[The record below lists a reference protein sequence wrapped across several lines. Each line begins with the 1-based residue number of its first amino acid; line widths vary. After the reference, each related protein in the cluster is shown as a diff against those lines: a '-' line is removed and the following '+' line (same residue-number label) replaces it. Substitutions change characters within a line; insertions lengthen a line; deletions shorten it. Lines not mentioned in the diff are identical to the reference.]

1 MKNKI
6 KKGVALVSVFNKKGV
21 VDFVKKLVN
30 LGYEIVAT
38 EGTGK
43 ELSKNRIPFTSIEK
57 IAKNPQKLKD
67 CIKSISFRVVAGILF
82 DRLNYIHL
90 KDIQKLRIKPIDIVI
105 CNFVPFK
112 KFVQDI
118 EDFNIKNIDVGGP
131 LLVRAAATNFK
142 YVLVIVDPDDY
153 NKVIKAML
161 KGEITNEFRKRLAI
175 KAFDYT
181 RSYDYEII
189 KYLKKNGFS
198 SKRKRKRI

>member
-1 MKNKI
+1 
-6 KKGVALVSVFNKKGV
+6 
-21 VDFVKKLVN
+21 
-30 LGYEIVAT
+30 
-38 EGTGK
+38 
-43 ELSKNRIPFTSIEK
+43 
-57 IAKNPQKLKD
+57 
-67 CIKSISFRVVAGILF
+67 
-82 DRLNYIHL
+82 
-90 KDIQKLRIKPIDIVI
+90 
-105 CNFVPFK
+105 VPFK